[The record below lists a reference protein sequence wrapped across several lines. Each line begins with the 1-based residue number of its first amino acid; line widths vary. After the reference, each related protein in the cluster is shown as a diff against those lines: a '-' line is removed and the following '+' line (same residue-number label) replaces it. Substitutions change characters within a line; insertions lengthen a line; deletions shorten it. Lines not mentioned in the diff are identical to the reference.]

1 MKKARSNGYNR
12 EIYEFKGGERMG
24 TQNSAVPVKIKLK
37 SAIQHPGQETDKYEL
52 EINGT
57 IVEKLGNRY
66 LRYEEEQNR
75 ERIKTMIKLDPDD
88 ALVMRTGAVQMRLP
102 LELNGKRVGTY
113 ANGPLAM
120 DLLIETKALSIKNKR
135 TAGEF
140 YVQYDMHSEQAL
152 LGSYQLTIHYSEGT
166 L

>member
-1 MKKARSNGYNR
+1 
-12 EIYEFKGGERMG
+12 MG

-52 EINGT
+52 EIEGT
-57 IVEKLGNRY
+57 IVEKAGNRY

-75 ERIKTMIKLDPDD
+75 ELIKTMIKLDPED
-88 ALVMRTGAVQMRLP
+88 ALVMRTGAIRMRLP
-102 LELNGKRVGTY
+102 FELNGKRVGTY
-113 ANGPLAM
+113 ANGPLEM
-120 DLLIETKALSIKNKR
+120 DLIVVTKALSIKSEQ

-140 YVQYDMHSEQAL
+140 HVHYDMHSEQSL
-152 LGSYQLTIHYSEGT
+152 LGSYQLTIHYAEGT